1 MDPLSV
7 PFLSPDLI
15 ALGPVVFAVVA
26 FVRRLTAKQDGSYR
40 IDGIVAV
47 SVLSLLVSVGVVFW
61 AFPASSLQDLVR
73 RVPALFLLAV
83 GGVAGLKRILGN
95 EDISAQL
102 PGSANSTLIPSAPAK
117 IDAPST
123 DARKTPLEPPPDPPG
138 SLAGMSTSLAS
149 PPAPAADGSPS

>member
-1 MDPLSV
+1 MDPLSA

-47 SVLSLLVSVGVVFW
+47 SILSLLVSVGVVFW

-102 PGSANSTLIPSAPAK
+102 PGSANTTLIPSAPVLPAASK
-117 IDAPST
+117 SVEPPMP
-123 DARKTPLEPPPDPPG
+123 DARKMPLEPPPDPLMLMNP
-138 SLAGMSTSLAS
+138 
-149 PPAPAADGSPS
+149 PPAVADGSPS

>member
-1 MDPLSV
+1 MDPTSV

-47 SVLSLLVSVGVVFW
+47 SVLSLLVSIGVVFW

-95 EDISAQL
+95 EEIPAQL
-102 PGSANSTLIPSAPAK
+102 PSTSITLIPSAPVLPATTK
-117 IDAPST
+117 SVEPPMP
-123 DARKTPLEPPPDPPG
+123 DARKTPLEPPPDPP
-138 SLAGMSTSLAS
+138 SMSG
-149 PPAPAADGSPS
+149 PPAPSPDGSSS

>member
-1 MDPLSV
+1 MDPLSA

-47 SVLSLLVSVGVVFW
+47 SILSLLVSIGVVFW
-61 AFPASSLQDLVR
+61 AFPASTLQDIVR

-95 EDISAQL
+95 EDLHEQL
-102 PGSANSTLIPSAPAK
+102 PSIQGSVTLIPSAPVPSAAK
-117 IDAPST
+117 SIDPPMP
-123 DARKTPLEPPPDPPG
+123 DARKMPLEPPPDP
-138 SLAGMSTSLAS
+138 LMLMN
-149 PPAPAADGSPS
+149 PPAPNADGSPS

>member
-1 MDPLSV
+1 MDPLSA

-102 PGSANSTLIPSAPAK
+102 PGSANPTLIPSAPVLPAASK
-117 IDAPST
+117 SVESPMP
-123 DARKTPLEPPPDPPG
+123 DARKMPLEPPPDP
-138 SLAGMSTSLAS
+138 LMLMN
-149 PPAPAADGSPS
+149 PPAVGADGSPS